1 MFLRNYFASRARFLS
16 TPNKLCSG
24 ILISYHAIGIA
35 PQACAC
41 GHKTYRI
48 SSQSVSP
55 TVKRCEYTLHEGEI
69 SSGREDIAGKHLN
82 ERQENSGK
90 EKQNPAMKTINGR
103 TYEQGGNLKRKEI
116 ISLLAER
123 MAQLP
128 ELQKK
133 VLAMYYHEN
142 MQLFKIAAIFG
153 VTESRIC
160 QILGQAVTQLRD
172 YLTEL
177 FA

>member
-1 MFLRNYFASRARFLS
+1 MNVGK
-16 TPNKLCSG
+16 T
-24 ILISYHAIGIA
+24 
-35 PQACAC
+35 QAT
-41 GHKTYRI
+41 K
-48 SSQSVSP
+48 
-55 TVKRCEYTLHEGEI
+55 
-69 SSGREDIAGKHLN
+69 
-82 ERQENSGK
+82 
-90 EKQNPAMKTINGR
+90 KQNPAMKTINGR

-128 ELQKK
+128 VLQKK
-133 VLAMYYHEN
+133 VLAMYYYEN

-160 QILGQAVTQLRD
+160 QVLGQAVTPLRD

>member
-1 MFLRNYFASRARFLS
+1 
-16 TPNKLCSG
+16 
-24 ILISYHAIGIA
+24 
-35 PQACAC
+35 
-41 GHKTYRI
+41 
-48 SSQSVSP
+48 
-55 TVKRCEYTLHEGEI
+55 
-69 SSGREDIAGKHLN
+69 
-82 ERQENSGK
+82 
-90 EKQNPAMKTINGR
+90 MKIINGQ

-123 MAQLP
+123 MAHLP

-160 QILGQAVTQLRD
+160 QILGQAVAPLCD

-177 FA
+177 LA

>member
-1 MFLRNYFASRARFLS
+1 
-16 TPNKLCSG
+16 
-24 ILISYHAIGIA
+24 
-35 PQACAC
+35 
-41 GHKTYRI
+41 
-48 SSQSVSP
+48 
-55 TVKRCEYTLHEGEI
+55 
-69 SSGREDIAGKHLN
+69 
-82 ERQENSGK
+82 
-90 EKQNPAMKTINGR
+90 
-103 TYEQGGNLKRKEI
+103 
-116 ISLLAER
+116 

-142 MQLFKIAAIFG
+142 MQLFKIATIFG

-160 QILGQAVTQLRD
+160 QILDQAVTPLRD

>member
-1 MFLRNYFASRARFLS
+1 M
-16 TPNKLCSG
+16 
-24 ILISYHAIGIA
+24 
-35 PQACAC
+35 
-41 GHKTYRI
+41 
-48 SSQSVSP
+48 
-55 TVKRCEYTLHEGEI
+55 
-69 SSGREDIAGKHLN
+69 N